1 MFCDSRTPPNA
12 PALVARY
19 GPFPNVWSQECSS
32 GRTERS
38 IPRRA
43 PPHFK
48 RFDGCQT
55 VQSIKHLVAC
65 SNAAIASGRVP
76 LQATAKIH
84 VPARAQV
91 YTASA
96 TKRKRP
102 TEQSRPTLD
111 VQQESDCDGI
121 EIIGDHAQHLR
132 RGDAQRLRNRAQ
144 QLGAGLFLAT
154 LTHWRSSCVRA
165 RVAKTGRSCCR
176 RGLCLLCT
184 ISLHERGCCG
194 Q

>member
-38 IPRRA
+38 IPRGA
-43 PPHFK
+43 PPPFQAL
-48 RFDGCQT
+48 RRLSDR
-55 VQSIKHLVAC
+55 SIDQALGRVRARGH
-65 SNAAIASGRVP
+65 SYGRVP

-96 TKRKRP
+96 TKKKTP
-102 TEQSRPTLD
+102 DGTSRRALD

-154 LTHWRSSCVRA
+154 LHFGE
-165 RVAKTGRSCCR
+165 VAQRHS
-176 RGLCLLCT
+176 GLFAHLT
-184 ISLHERGCCG
+184 QRFVVMGA
-194 Q
+194 

>member
-1 MFCDSRTPPNA
+1 MNGFTVKPHHPSAQVQSAIVVEEHAFRHAEDRFPLKFQHSETSRRAVDYPNICSKSVFCDSRTPPNA

-38 IPRRA
+38 IPRGA
-43 PPHFK
+43 PPPFQAL
-48 RFDGCQT
+48 RRLSDR
-55 VQSIKHLVAC
+55 SIDQALGRVRARGH
-65 SNAAIASGRVP
+65 SYGRVP

-102 TEQSRPTLD
+102 TEQ
-111 VQQESDCDGI
+111 
-121 EIIGDHAQHLR
+121 A
-132 RGDAQRLRNRAQ
+132 
-144 QLGAGLFLAT
+144 AG
-154 LTHWRSSCVRA
+154 R
-165 RVAKTGRSCCR
+165 
-176 RGLCLLCT
+176 
-184 ISLHERGCCG
+184 
-194 Q
+194 